1 MASLKLVHFKFFP
14 KYKISNWFKTI
25 WTVQN
30 HFGPE
35 EGHISWLANALSV
48 LLWVQ
53 NDFGQVEII
62 KISPEKSNMNLTK
75 MILDLQKDMAK
86 DFRFGF

>member
-1 MASLKLVHFKFFP
+1 MASLKSVHFKFSP

-30 HFGPE
+30 HFGPA
-35 EGHISWLANALSV
+35 HIIWLANASSV

-62 KISPEKSNMNLTK
+62 KISPEKSNLNLTK
-75 MILDLQKDMAK
+75 MTRTRLLVLKTSNIIW
-86 DFRFGF
+86 